1 MSLADAHPSRWSGFL
16 IDNCDGVQ
24 PSPTLVSSPD
34 IFSVE
39 IQQPTESS
47 AMLVNEFDTA
57 FAERREKPKR
67 RQPKKKTKL
76 IHHPCVEQIVA
87 PSNSTTFTN
96 NDDPQELAS
105 DWIIE
110 YDTTNADQI
119 SQLTDV
125 VKEMSRTTTDGT
137 KMARINTIVT
147 KIKRQQM
154 QLRKLRKDLIFM
166 LHEESKASL
175 TETEQD
181 TLMELINQSTTSGCW
196 LCSGKVYTEVASQC
210 DTIDQ

>member
-1 MSLADAHPSRWSGFL
+1 MSLADAHASRWSGFL
-16 IDNCDGVQ
+16 IDNCEHSSIV
-24 PSPTLVSSPD
+24 VSSAAVA
-34 IFSVE
+34 SVA

-47 AMLVNEFDTA
+47 AMLVNELDTA
-57 FAERREKPKR
+57 FAERRERPKR
-67 RQPKKKTKL
+67 QKLKKKTKL
-76 IHHPCVEQIVA
+76 IQNQCVEPIVT
-87 PSNSTTFTN
+87 PSNTTSFIN
-96 NDDPQELAS
+96 NDDPQELSS

-125 VKEMSRTTTDGT
+125 VKEMSKTMTDES

-154 QLRKLRKDLIFM
+154 ELRKLRKDLMYM
-166 LHEESKASL
+166 LHEESNPNL
-175 TETEQD
+175 TEAAQD
-181 TLMELINQSTTSGCW
+181 TLMEFINQPTTSGCW

-210 DTIDQ
+210 GTIDQ